1 MGTGFSL
8 AAHDAIRNA
17 IKHDRRT
24 TNDIA
29 AQSGMSTDY
38 LYKRLRNELPFT
50 VTDIERI
57 CNTLNIDP
65 YELLQQPAS
74 DDTNVLEQ
82 LKQLTDTVADLKAT
96 MTEPAAALTPEQREQ
111 IARERIRHGIT
122 LAANKDPHLRDEI
135 DHAGERA

>member
-17 IKHDRRT
+17 IKHDQRT

-65 YELLQQPAS
+65 YDLLQHPTTRTCS
-74 DDTNVLEQ
+74 NNSNNS
-82 LKQLTDTVADLKAT
+82 
-96 MTEPAAALTPEQREQ
+96 PTPWP
-111 IARERIRHGIT
+111 T
-122 LAANKDPHLRDEI
+122 SKPP
-135 DHAGERA
+135 

>member
-17 IKHDRRT
+17 IKHDQRT

-57 CNTLNIDP
+57 CNTLNINP

-82 LKQLTDTVADLKAT
+82 LKQLTDLS
-96 MTEPAAALTPEQREQ
+96 L
-111 IARERIRHGIT
+111 IHI
-122 LAANKDPHLRDEI
+122 
-135 DHAGERA
+135 

>member
-38 LYKRLRNELPFT
+38 LYKRLRNELPLSL
-50 VTDIERI
+50 IHI
-57 CNTLNIDP
+57 
-65 YELLQQPAS
+65 
-74 DDTNVLEQ
+74 
-82 LKQLTDTVADLKAT
+82 
-96 MTEPAAALTPEQREQ
+96 
-111 IARERIRHGIT
+111 
-122 LAANKDPHLRDEI
+122 
-135 DHAGERA
+135 

>member
-8 AAHDAIRNA
+8 AAHDAISNA
-17 IKHDRRT
+17 IKHDQRT

-74 DDTNVLEQ
+74 DDANVLEQ
-82 LKQLTDTVADLKAT
+82 LKQLTDTVADLKTAMIDPT
-96 MTEPAAALTPEQREQ
+96 ALTAEQREQ
-111 IARERIRHGIT
+111 LARERIKHGVT
-122 LAANKDPHLRDEI
+122 LAANHDPHMQDEI
-135 DHAGERA
+135 DHAGERS